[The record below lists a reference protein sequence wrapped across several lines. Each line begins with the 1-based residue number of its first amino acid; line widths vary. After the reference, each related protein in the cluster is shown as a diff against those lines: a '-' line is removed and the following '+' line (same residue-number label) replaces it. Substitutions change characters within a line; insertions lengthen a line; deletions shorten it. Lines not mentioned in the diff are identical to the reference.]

1 VRVQRNAERG
11 ARRHGFARYPAE
23 VTDEYEPYPNM
34 APIDEPAELRRTPPA
49 ALHPVIH
56 LLLVNLI
63 LSIGLTL
70 VVLLLRHSVINYQ
83 VNHAHLKSNSAVS
96 LAEQRRILRASATIA
111 VYSRIAGNV
120 VVAVVYY
127 YLVRSL
133 LRGKRRAYRRV
144 LWLSIAGI
152 ASLGLLWTQPYPSW
166 MRIEQVGQGF
176 VLAAILYQVTRP
188 EVRAFFAKPAR
199 R

>member
-1 VRVQRNAERG
+1 
-11 ARRHGFARYPAE
+11 
-23 VTDEYEPYPNM
+23 M
-34 APIDEPAELRRTPPA
+34 APADEPAEVRRTPPA

-56 LLLVNLI
+56 LLLVNLA

-70 VVLLLRHSVINYQ
+70 VVLLLRHSVIDYQ
-83 VNHAHLKSNSAVS
+83 ISHAHLRSSSTLTA
-96 LAEQRRILRASATIA
+96 AQQRTILRKSATVG
-111 VYSRIAGNV
+111 VYSRVVGNI

-127 YLVRSL
+127 FLVRSL

-152 ASLGLLWTQPYPSW
+152 ASLALLWTQPYPAW
-166 MRIEQVGQGF
+166 MRIEQLGQGV

-188 EVRAFFAKPAR
+188 EVRAFFAKRPRQAGS
-199 R
+199 

>member
-1 VRVQRNAERG
+1 MLRSAERG
-11 ARRHGFARYPAE
+11 ARRHGLGRYPAE
-23 VTDEYEPYPNM
+23 VTDEYKPYPNL
-34 APIDEPAELRRTPPA
+34 APIDEPTEVRRTPPA
-49 ALHPVIH
+49 ALHPVIY
-56 LLLVNLI
+56 LLVVNLI

-83 VNHAHLKSNSAVS
+83 VDHAHLKSNSAVS
-96 LAEQRRILRASATIA
+96 PAEQRRILRASATVA

-127 YLVRSL
+127 FLVRSL